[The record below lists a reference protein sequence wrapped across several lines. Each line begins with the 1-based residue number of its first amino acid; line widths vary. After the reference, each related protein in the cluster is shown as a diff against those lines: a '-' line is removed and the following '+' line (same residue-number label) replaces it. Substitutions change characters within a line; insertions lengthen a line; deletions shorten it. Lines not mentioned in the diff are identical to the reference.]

1 MNKEIKIDGIWYRLD
16 IDKQEAMVI
25 KSLGDEYSNEIII
38 PSSFFFEGIIYRVTI
53 IGEYAFEGCYHLYSI
68 AIPDSVMSIYPH
80 AFGYCSRLAEVHV
93 NSIETWCNIEFKEPY
108 SNPFVNCSDEPYAR
122 NTTNLYIQGK
132 IVTELIIPATVNTI
146 RKSAFVFYE
155 GLTSVTILDGVKG
168 IECNAFYGCT
178 NLKSMTISDTVTH
191 IGDSAFEGCFNLK
204 SVKLSNNITRI
215 GKNTFRDCPNLVS
228 VIGGGNVKHI
238 DDYAFCNCKNLST
251 FNIPNNVETIGNYA
265 FEDCYHL
272 SIILPQ
278 NLISIGK
285 YAFEKCSLESIKIPK
300 SVTSIDRCALQGCYS
315 ENDSII
321 VEDGNPIYDSRENCN
336 AIIETNTNTLVIGG
350 NSTIIPNSVKTIGE
364 NAFMNCFRYC
374 NMWYSVTI
382 PDGVECI
389 EKHAFSGCYKLD
401 SITIPDSVVT
411 IGESAFNNCVNLG
424 SVYINSLESWC
435 NIDFGVGANPLSHKH
450 FDFYNMGTAHLIVNG
465 KLVHEL
471 NIPNTVKSIKNFAFE
486 RCSLTS
492 VFIPENV
499 TTIGIE
505 AFAWCSS
512 LKSVVISN
520 SMTSI
525 GNSAFCACSLASI
538 LLPKS
543 VEIVGR
549 SAFHGCNEATYV
561 TILGNP
567 TILQDAFAKCDKIRD
582 VYCYSEKVVQAD
594 GAFGGIDL
602 SLVTLHVPAN
612 MIDQYK
618 NAMPWCN
625 FGSMVPLQ

>member
-25 KSLGDEYSNEIII
+25 KSQGDEYSNEIII

-53 IGEYAFEGCYHLYSI
+53 IGEYAFEGCFH
-68 AIPDSVMSIYPH
+68 
-80 AFGYCSRLAEVHV
+80 
-93 NSIETWCNIEFKEPY
+93 
-108 SNPFVNCSDEPYAR
+108 
-122 NTTNLYIQGK
+122 
-132 IVTELIIPATVNTI
+132 
-146 RKSAFVFYE
+146 
-155 GLTSVTILDGVKG
+155 
-168 IECNAFYGCT
+168 
-178 NLKSMTISDTVTH
+178 
-191 IGDSAFEGCFNLK
+191 LK

-215 GKNTFRDCPNLVS
+215 SKNTFRDCPNLVS
-228 VIGGGNVKHI
+228 VIGGGSVKHI

-251 FNIPNNVETIGNYA
+251 FNIPNSVETIGNYA

-272 SIILPQ
+272 NIILPQ

-285 YAFEKCSLESIKIPK
+285 YAFEKCLLESIKIPK
-300 SVTSIDRCALQGCYS
+300 SVTSIDKCALQGCYS

-336 AIIETNTNTLVIGG
+336 AIIETKTNTLLIGG

-364 NAFMNCFRYC
+364 NAFMNCFRNC
-374 NMWYSVTI
+374 NMWYSMTI

-389 EKHAFSGCYKLD
+389 EKHAFSGCYKID

-435 NIDFGVGANPLSHKH
+435 NIDFGVGANPLGHKH
-450 FDFYNMGTAHLIVNG
+450 FDSYNMGTAHLIVNG

-505 AFAWCSS
+505 AFAGCLP
-512 LKSVVISN
+512 LKSIVISN
-520 SMTSI
+520 GVTNIEQNAFCDCSLTSI
-525 GNSAFCACSLASI
+525 LIPKTIETIGEGAFQL
-538 LLPKS
+538 
-543 VEIVGR
+543 
-549 SAFHGCNEATYV
+549 CNEATYI
-561 TILGNP
+561 TILGSP
-567 TILQDAFAKCDKIRD
+567 IILKDAFAKCDKIRD

-594 GAFGGIDL
+594 GAFGCIDL

-618 NAMPWCN
+618 NAMPWCS
-625 FGSMVPLQ
+625 FGNIVPLQKI

>member
-25 KSLGDEYSNEIII
+25 KSQGDEYSNEIII

-68 AIPDSVMSIYPH
+68 AIPDSVMSIQSH
-80 AFGYCSRLAEVHV
+80 AFMYCSRLARVHV
-93 NSIETWCNIEFKEPY
+93 NSIETWCSIEFMGPY
-108 SNPFVNCSDEPYAR
+108 SNPFVNSSDEPYAR

-132 IVTELIIPATVNTI
+132 IVSELIIPDTVKTI
-146 RKSAFVFYE
+146 RNSAFVFCK

-168 IECNAFYGCT
+168 IECDAFLMCA
-178 NLKSMTISDTVTH
+178 NLKSITISDTVTH
-191 IGDSAFEGCFNLK
+191 IGESAFEGCFNLK

-215 GKNTFRDCPNLVS
+215 SKNIFRDCPNLVS
-228 VIGGGNVKHI
+228 IIGGEGVKHI

-251 FNIPNNVETIGNYA
+251 FNIPNSVETIGNYA

-272 SIILPQ
+272 NIILPQ
-278 NLISIGK
+278 NLISIGT

-300 SVTSIDRCALQGCYS
+300 SVTSIDKCALQGCYS

-336 AIIETNTNTLVIGG
+336 AIIETKTNTLVIGG

-364 NAFMNCFRYC
+364 NAFMNCFRNC
-374 NMWYSVTI
+374 NMWYSMTI

-411 IGESAFNNCVNLG
+411 IGESAFYNCVNLG

-435 NIDFGVGANPLSHKH
+435 NIDFGVSANPLSHKR
-450 FDFYNMGTAHLIVNG
+450 FDSYNMGTAHLIVNG

-505 AFAWCSS
+505 AFAGCLP
-512 LKSVVISN
+512 LKSIVISN
-520 SMTSI
+520 GVTNI
-525 GNSAFCACSLASI
+525 EQNAFCACSLTSI
-538 LLPKS
+538 FIPKS
-543 VEIVGR
+543 IKTIGER
-549 SAFHGCNEATYV
+549 AFQLCNEATYI
-561 TILGNP
+561 TILGSP
-567 TILQDAFAKCDKIRD
+567 IILKDAFAKCDKIRD

-594 GAFGGIDL
+594 GAFGCIDL

-618 NAMPWCN
+618 NAMPWCSFEN
-625 FGSMVPLQ
+625 IVPLQ